1 MGDLV
6 ERLTVQAEVG
16 ILGMPDYLEIV
27 SYKDCLAEITRLRAA
42 LADAQAVG
50 FAAGVGAALEPCPQD
65 DLVSDEK
72 ALLDLL
78 EEQQEQP

>member
-1 MGDLV
+1 MTHA
-6 ERLTVQAEVG
+6 LTRTSPTGEGQKFIGRCVKCGAEGLG
-16 ILGMPDYLEIV
+16 I
-27 SYKDCLAEITRLRAA
+27 
-42 LADAQAVG
+42 
-50 FAAGVGAALEPCPQD
+50 GAALEPCPQD